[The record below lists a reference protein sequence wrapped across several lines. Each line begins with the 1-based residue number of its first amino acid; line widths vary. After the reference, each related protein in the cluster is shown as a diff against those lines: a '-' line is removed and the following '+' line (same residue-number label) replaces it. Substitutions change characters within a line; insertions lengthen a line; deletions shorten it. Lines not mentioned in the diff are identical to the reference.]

1 MVVTAGYGQPS
12 STNYPIDDNYVTT
25 AASPDGTL
33 TVSYLPEGQ
42 TITVNL
48 ATFAGSITARWYD
61 PTNNTY
67 KTVSGSPFANSGMK
81 QFSPG
86 GNNNEGTNDWVLV
99 LTTQ

>member
-1 MVVTAGYGQPS
+1 MTPGQETCRSPHNTFFRCNERILIAG
-12 STNYPIDDNYVTT
+12 
-25 AASPDGTL
+25 A
-33 TVSYLPEGQ
+33 
-42 TITVNL
+42 
-48 ATFAGSITARWYD
+48 ITARWYD

-81 QFSPG
+81 QLSPG